1 VGDRVVALVS
11 GLPAIPGFLAIGVPA
26 VLLFGGLVFA
36 LRNVRAVQAIRVGTD
51 RFLSLVIAA
60 LLLAMVFLSALQ
72 ILLRNVWE
80 SGILWIDPL
89 LRHLVLLLAFL
100 GALAATGAKRHVQ
113 INVLGR
119 LLRGRWARVGG
130 AAVALLGAGICLAL
144 MRASLD
150 LLAEEIP
157 MSEIAFLGVSTATV
171 IAVFP
176 VAFLGM
182 ALRMAL
188 LVFEEAAGLA
198 PPADGE
204 PLIDAEPAP

>member
-1 VGDRVVALVS
+1 MGDRVVALV
-11 GLPAIPGFLAIGVPA
+11 GDLPGIRGFLAIGLPVA
-26 VLLFGGLVFA
+26 LAIGGAAFA
-36 LRNVRAVQAIRVGTD
+36 LRNARLVRRLGAGAD

-60 LLLAMVFLSALQ
+60 LLLTMVFLSALQ

-80 SGILWIDPL
+80 SGLLWIDPL

-119 LLRGRWARVGG
+119 LLRGRWSRVGG
-130 AAVALLGAGICLAL
+130 AAVALLGSGICLAL
-144 MRASLD
+144 ARASLD

-171 IAVFP
+171 ITVFP

-188 LVFEEAAGLA
+188 LVFEEAAGIA

-204 PLIDAEPAP
+204 PLIGVEPAP

>member
-1 VGDRVVALVS
+1 MGESVVARI
-11 GLPAIPGFLAIGVPA
+11 GTLPGIPGFLAAGLPA
-26 VLLFGGLVFA
+26 ALLLGGAVFA
-36 LRNVRAVQAIRVGTD
+36 LRGSPSVARLRSAAD

-89 LRHLVLLLAFL
+89 LRHLVLLLAFV
-100 GALAATGAKRHVQ
+100 GALAATGGKRHVQ

-119 LLRGRWARVGG
+119 LLKGRWARVGG

-144 MRASLD
+144 ARASLD

-157 MSEIAFLGVSTATV
+157 MSEIAFLGVTTATV
-171 IAVFP
+171 ITVFP
-176 VAFLGM
+176 VAVLGM

-198 PPADGE
+198 PAADGE
-204 PLIDAEPAP
+204 PLVGTESAP